1 MSFIRTATGTHVAMA
16 DINRVSDDGDSLR
29 LYDRSGEAYRVSSQA
44 WEEATRLDIRGVVP
58 ALPGYFCVEWLS
70 DDKGAATHKEPIL
83 AWAINSL
90 GESLA
95 VTASG
100 ISLEASS
107 ILVPDGRVI
116 EGDGWSENLEVWTSS
131 QPR

>member
-1 MSFIRTATGTHVAMA
+1 MSFIRTATGTHLAMA
-16 DINRVSDDGDSLR
+16 DINRAIDEGDSLR
-29 LYDRSGEAYRVSSQA
+29 IYDRSGEGYKVSHNA
-44 WEEATRLDIRGVVP
+44 WDEAMRLDIRGVVS
-58 ALPGYFCVEWLS
+58 ALPGYFRVELLTGDS
-70 DDKGAATHKEPIL
+70 GATMHKEPIL

-95 VTASG
+95 VTAGG

-116 EGDGWSENLEVWTSS
+116 EGDGWTENLEVWMRA
-131 QPR
+131 QAR